1 MGLREDT
8 TVSNTGSIHR
18 PGAPTKRKMTMSRL
32 LSLSL
37 PASGSRTLV
46 GRHSGA
52 LANEQ
57 GPLLPYL
64 FTYLPPID
72 TRVPNHACKL
82 PHLE

>member
-1 MGLREDT
+1 
-8 TVSNTGSIHR
+8 
-18 PGAPTKRKMTMSRL
+18 MTMSRL
-32 LSLSL
+32 LSLSPR
-37 PASGSRTLV
+37 PAREHWV

-82 PHLE
+82 PIWTE